1 MSRPAAMSIGDACEG
16 FLQRGNDREGLL
28 ARRDAGEGASE
39 LTRRRH
45 THPPKEDSREVL
57 GRFGSGRGQA
67 AYPKIRLTVSPN
79 VRICSRFS
87 LSHRPNLGSERVQ
100 AGRFQL
106 IVRPTPL
113 PLAEPSPRRSHFL
126 RFFTRRTKRVG
137 GWRSPAAVSKPAPT
151 KPRQCP
157 ALKHTPRMGV
167 PRVGQAAAARACLS
181 LNHPRSRGGWTALN
195 PSAVTHRTFLS
206 AHDRGG
212 GASAISNSEN

>member
-1 MSRPAAMSIGDACEG
+1 MSQPAAMSIGDACDG
-16 FLQRGNDREGLL
+16 FLQRGNGREGLL
-28 ARRDAGEGASE
+28 ACRDAGDGASE
-39 LTRRRH
+39 LTRRRD
-45 THPPKEDSREVL
+45 TYPSKENCREIL

-79 VRICSRFS
+79 VWNCSRFS
-87 LSHRPNLGSERVQ
+87 LSHRPYLGSERVQ

-113 PLAEPSPRRSHFL
+113 PLAEPSHRRSHFL
-126 RFFTRRTKRVG
+126 RFITRRTKRVG
-137 GWRSPAAVSKPAPT
+137 GRRSPAAVSKPAPT

-157 ALKHTPRMGV
+157 
-167 PRVGQAAAARACLS
+167 
-181 LNHPRSRGGWTALN
+181 ALN